1 MCISRDSPLSSR
13 KMKLWRFTFETRNV
27 EMISCWSMVC
37 QSGWS
42 PGATGA
48 MRERDSSIGRLWG
61 AISRHSGPIC
71 VVWKASEQEI
81 NFCRETVAWLQD
93 IQKRLSTS
101 SHMTNSVMSSQKEG
115 VDVENLCVF
124 ETHVGEFSEIWCIFH
139 LSSLWFTKKVEP
151 QQIFDAERSVLE
163 GMKAWIRVKCGKK
176 NSLLDTLFVSQT
188 CKNIKMFWSFVA
200 FLWCLISIPTPLFS
214 WQEHKRLL
222 KLQEVGRVTKC
233 DECILSND
241 NDGAREKPTPKTKE
255 GVYRVSPES
264 VRDVHIVLFCT

>member
-1 MCISRDSPLSSR
+1 MLRWFHVDPWFARVDGLQVQLEQCGNEIRPLAGCEVPSVDIVVQYVWYGKLPSKKSTFAEKLLHDCRIFKNDFQHLAIWRTQSCHPKRKALTLKISVFLRHMLVNSVKYDASSICRLFDSPKRWNLSRFS
-13 KMKLWRFTFETRNV
+13 MQNDLCWRAWRRGFE
-27 EMISCWSMVC
+27 
-37 QSGWS
+37 
-42 PGATGA
+42 
-48 MRERDSSIGRLWG
+48 SS
-61 AISRHSGPIC
+61 
-71 VVWKASEQEI
+71 VV
-81 NFCRETVAWLQD
+81 
-93 IQKRLSTS
+93 
-101 SHMTNSVMSSQKEG
+101 
-115 VDVENLCVF
+115 
-124 ETHVGEFSEIWCIFH
+124 
-139 LSSLWFTKKVEP
+139 
-151 QQIFDAERSVLE
+151 
-163 GMKAWIRVKCGKK
+163 KK

-233 DECILSND
+233 DECISSND

>member
-1 MCISRDSPLSSR
+1 
-13 KMKLWRFTFETRNV
+13 
-27 EMISCWSMVC
+27 
-37 QSGWS
+37 
-42 PGATGA
+42 

-71 VVWKASEQEI
+71 VVWKASKQEI
-81 NFCRETVAWLQD
+81 NFCREAVAWLQD
-93 IQKRLSTS
+93 TQKRLSTS
-101 SHMTNSVMSSQKEG
+101 SHMTNSVMSSQKER

-163 GMKAWIRVKCGKK
+163 GMKEWIRVKCGKK
-176 NSLLDTLFVSQT
+176 MSSVHFICITDMWKYQLFPE
-188 CKNIKMFWSFVA
+188 MLWLFF
-200 FLWCLISIPTPLFS
+200 WCLISIPTPLFS

-222 KLQEVGRVTKC
+222 KLQEVGGVTKC

-241 NDGAREKPTPKTKE
+241 NDGASENPTPTPKKKK

-264 VRDVHIVLFCT
+264 VRDVHIVSFCT